1 MNFLQERY
9 YLRKLKPRVAMHRQS
24 QHVPQLKDCKNI
36 CFFYA
41 YHQEEQALKDIE
53 SFKKFHKEIHVIM
66 YVEGKPYLGPA
77 FTKLNVSPFYEHY
90 FNFLGRLSSD
100 NKFNLLSQKYDLLI
114 DTVSHLTL
122 PAAMIHHLVQ
132 ADFKIGRDES
142 FDYLNDINFLMDEC
156 TDMNTFLE
164 TTANYLTKLNG

>member
-1 MNFLQERY
+1 MNLFQERY
-9 YLRKLKPRVAMHRQS
+9 YLRRLKPRVATQRQS
-24 QHVPQLKDCKNI
+24 QHVPQLKDCRNI

-53 SFKKFHKEIHVIM
+53 SLKKFHKEIHVIM

-90 FNFLGRLSSD
+90 FNFFGRLSSD

-114 DTVSHLTL
+114 DTVPHLNLTS
-122 PAAMIHHLVQ
+122 AMIHHLVQ

-142 FDYLNDINFLMDEC
+142 FDYLNDINFLMDESA
-156 TDMNTFLE
+156 DMNSYLE
-164 TTANYLTKLNG
+164 TIATYLTTLNG